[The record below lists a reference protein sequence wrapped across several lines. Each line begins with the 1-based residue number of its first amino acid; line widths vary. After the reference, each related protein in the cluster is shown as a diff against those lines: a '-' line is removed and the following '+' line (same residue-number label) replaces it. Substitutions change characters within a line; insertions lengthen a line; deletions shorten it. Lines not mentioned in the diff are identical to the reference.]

1 MDVPREKV
9 EETQSKMIIVVFAC
23 PLRPSKLLLI
33 LSFIAHYWLTSKPI
47 LYVFLY
53 TYNWSGQECIE
64 YYIDICDLYSCCQ
77 IYICNKDLLALGT
90 PD

>member
-9 EETQSKMIIVVFAC
+9 EETQRKIILVVFAC
-23 PLRPSKLLLI
+23 PLRPSKLLRI
-33 LSFIAHYWLTSKPI
+33 LSFIAHKVLVDIP
-47 LYVFLY
+47 
-53 TYNWSGQECIE
+53 YNWSGQECIE